1 MTMDAPPIREA
12 IILPEPG
19 DPLRPVAR
27 EPLLVRT
34 ILALQRAGIERCT
47 LVGRLPAP
55 VDPRIRCTVVTAP
68 ALAPP
73 ADDAL
78 RLVVGTGTVI
88 DPTLVRDLQTR
99 VRPGDVLEVEAAGAS
114 VRVAPGPLV
123 AGNGGVRLPP
133 QRGTLRRAGSR
144 GIEQALLCALENPR
158 DGYLDGLLHRRL
170 SRPLTGLL
178 LRTALTPNAV
188 TAAGIVIGVVG
199 GLMLGVPG
207 IGAVLVGLLLLEAAA
222 VLDCSDGE
230 LARLR
235 FAESRL
241 GHWLDVSGDTV
252 VHIAVLVGIA
262 LRMTRTGDAP
272 GWPLVA
278 VLLAGVIGAFA
289 VITWSEETEGRR
301 RRLAA
306 WENRVLDGV
315 LSPLTTRDWHVFP
328 VAFALAGRLD
338 LLVPAAAVGAHV
350 FWLTTLV
357 VLLRVL
363 RRAPV

>member
-1 MTMDAPPIREA
+1 MTLDAPAIREA

-34 ILALQRAGIERCT
+34 ILALQGAGIERCT
-47 LVGRLPAP
+47 LVGWLPAP
-55 VDPRIRCTVVTAP
+55 VDDRIRCAVVTTP
-68 ALAPP
+68 TLAPP

-88 DPTLVRDLQTR
+88 DPTLVRDLQSR
-99 VRPGDVLEVEAAGAS
+99 ARPGEVLEIEAAGAS

-123 AGNGGVRLPP
+123 AGNGGVRLAP
-133 QRGTLRRAGSR
+133 RHGTLRRAGSA
-144 GIEQALLCALENPR
+144 GIEQALLTALENPR

-170 SRPLTGLL
+170 SRPLTRVL
-178 LRTALTPNAV
+178 LRTTLTPNAV
-188 TAAGIVIGVVG
+188 TVVGIVIGVAG

-207 IGAVLVGLLLLEAAA
+207 AAAVVCALLLLETAA

-252 VHIAVLVGIA
+252 VHVAVLAGIV
-262 LRMTRTGDAP
+262 LRMTRAGDAP
-272 GWPLVA
+272 GWPVVA
-278 VLLAGVIGAFA
+278 VLLAGVVGAFA
-289 VITWSEETEGRR
+289 VITWSEESENRR
-301 RRLAA
+301 RRVAG

-350 FWLTTLV
+350 FWLATLA
-357 VLLRVL
+357 VLRRVL
-363 RRAPV
+363 RRVPV